1 MFQFLSIDIDNPSP
15 TGVKLPAII
24 VDGYLGATL
33 VAEDS
38 FNVPSTGMTPAT
50 FDAINLAGLNINSL
64 VVSVTSS
71 PNWSPLGLGV
81 CAIWGFGRK
90 RKNS

>member
-50 FDAINLAGLNINSL
+50 STQ
-64 VVSVTSS
+64 S
-71 PNWSPLGLGV
+71 
-81 CAIWGFGRK
+81 IWLD
-90 RKNS
+90 